1 MTENKKD
8 LRRRLKDRPG
18 RGDDGALCG
27 NILAHPWFREAR
39 RVMAYAAM
47 AGEPDLEPVLEE
59 VLRRGDRLALPRM
72 EPDGS
77 MTARWVRD
85 LGDLVPGV
93 FGIREPGAS
102 APLADPAELGLVLTP
117 GMAFDRRGGR
127 LGRGKGCYDRFL
139 PAVKGRTLGICY
151 HSCLLEKVPMEDHD
165 RYLGGVVTDRE
176 IIYTGTEET
185 AP

>member
-1 MTENKKD
+1 MTENKRE
-8 LRRRLKDRPG
+8 LRRLFRETPG
-18 RGDDGALCG
+18 RGDDGALRD
-27 NILAHPWFREAR
+27 NLRNHPWFREAR
-39 RVMAYAAM
+39 TVMAYAAM
-47 AGEPDLEPVLEE
+47 AGEPDLRPVLEE
-59 VLRRGDRLALPRM
+59 ILRRGDRLALPRM
-72 EPDGS
+72 EPDGA

-85 LGDLVPGV
+85 LRDLVPGV
-93 FGIREPGAS
+93 FGIPEPGPS
-102 APLADPAELGLVLTP
+102 AKIADPAELDLVLTP

-139 PAVKGRTLGICY
+139 PAVSGRTLGICY
-151 HSCLLEKVPMEDHD
+151 QSCLLEKVPMEDHD